1 MWDEETYENA
11 LWLELQA
18 QGLKAERQKGFQV
31 SYFNRQVGQYRI
43 DLLVNDLIIIEL
55 KATPNISPLH
65 KAQLISYLKGYHK
78 PLGLLANFGA
88 SPFEYKIFPN
98 KVSQLTVLEG
108 SFNFEKYQ
116 HPDKERIRDLLS
128 RCHRILITLGP
139 GYFHQIYRRALFYE
153 LRTAK
158 IEVEVVKKATAE
170 YRQQIVGS
178 KDVYFFR
185 VGDLL
190 ISAIAV
196 NELTD
201 ELLAQFR
208 NYITHLH
215 CQRGCIINFRA
226 LHLDF
231 RYYVL

>member
-1 MWDEETYENA
+1 M
-11 LWLELQA
+11 
-18 QGLKAERQKGFQV
+18 
-31 SYFNRQVGQYRI
+31 
-43 DLLVNDLIIIEL
+43 
-55 KATPNISPLH
+55 
-65 KAQLISYLKGYHK
+65 
-78 PLGLLANFGA
+78 
-88 SPFEYKIFPN
+88 
-98 KVSQLTVLEG
+98 
-108 SFNFEKYQ
+108 
-116 HPDKERIRDLLS
+116 
-128 RCHRILITLGP
+128 
-139 GYFHQIYRRALFYE
+139 YRRALFYE

-208 NYITHLH
+208 NYIAHLH

-231 RYYVL
+231 RYYGL